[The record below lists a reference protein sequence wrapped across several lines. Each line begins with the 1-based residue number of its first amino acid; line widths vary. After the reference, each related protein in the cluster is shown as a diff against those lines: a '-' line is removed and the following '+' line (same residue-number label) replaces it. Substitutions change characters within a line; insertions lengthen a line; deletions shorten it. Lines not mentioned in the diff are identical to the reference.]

1 MEHKGIPYRIVQT
14 ANPPG
19 FEWTVELDANTTQT
33 GFSRSKGNA
42 IFNAARAIEQ
52 SLEAQGN
59 PAGDVADA
67 VRIRVDQMVS
77 S

>member
-19 FEWTVELDANTTQT
+19 FEWTVELDANKTRT

-52 SLEAQGN
+52 SFEARRN
-59 PAGDVADA
+59 PAEEQV
-67 VRIRVDQMVS
+67 
-77 S
+77 